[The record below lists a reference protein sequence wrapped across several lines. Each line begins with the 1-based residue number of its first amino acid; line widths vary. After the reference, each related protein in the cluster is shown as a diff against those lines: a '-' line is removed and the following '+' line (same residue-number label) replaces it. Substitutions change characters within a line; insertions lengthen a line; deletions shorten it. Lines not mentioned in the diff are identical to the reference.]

1 MTRELI
7 ESILEDIGLEPL
19 ENAPPKETAAPEK
32 R

>member
-19 ENAPPKETAAPEK
+19 EKAPKEPVTPEK